1 MNAASQV
8 HPESALPSQAS
19 GLKYDGGKIR
29 YSLLPAG
36 AVAEVVQVLEFG
48 ARKYAPD
55 NWKHVPDARTRY
67 YDASMRHI
75 DAWWNGERLD
85 AETNLPHLAHAV
97 CCLLFLM
104 WFDTQRQLA
113 VSAVHSDAKTTTHFG
128 ESAYNCA
135 SDTEHEWVLQNG
147 TNDIFCRRCLAP
159 YEKP

>member
-8 HPESALPSQAS
+8 HTESALPSQAS
-19 GLKYDGGKIR
+19 GVKYDGGKLR
-29 YSLLPAG
+29 YSLLPVG
-36 AVAEVVQVLEFG
+36 TVAEVVQVLEFG

-85 AETNLPHLAHAV
+85 PETNLPHLAHAV

-104 WFDTQRQLA
+104 WFDKQRQLA
-113 VSAVHSDAKTTTHFG
+113 VSAVHSDAKTTTRCG